1 MPSTLAPSASGTVK
15 LGLSIIQRET
25 EATAVT
31 PGKEQQVLP
40 TAEAAVFEAWLAEDG
55 LGAQMLGD
63 FGQVPKCFWANF
75 SGHVNGNSPTFCF
88 TFNYQRV

>member
-25 EATAVT
+25 KATAVT

-63 FGQVPKCFWANF
+63 FLGQFLWPCQWKQPHFLL
-75 SGHVNGNSPTFCF
+75 HL
-88 TFNYQRV
+88 